1 MITRKLVA
9 LLIGFNLVLAGW
21 VVLQKTQMARRA
33 PGGGEPDGLWMG
45 KADARPADVKK
56 ADPQTPDATM
66 GGILSLDPLQNPIV
80 RAARSAS
87 PAVVAVGGTI
97 SRATYYVDPFMEGF
111 FWPYFARPAE
121 QRIEIPFLGS
131 GILIDAQSHVVTNVH
146 VIEEVVS
153 PFVTLSD
160 GRRVSATLLDK
171 DNRVDIALLK
181 ADISDAPFAV
191 MGDSDNL
198 APGEWVL
205 AIGNPFGDAIP
216 DPRPTVTLG
225 VVSALHRNYKA
236 TDVQHERM
244 YLDMIQTDA
253 AINPGNSGGPLVNI
267 RGEIVGI
274 NAFIV
279 SRSGGSVG
287 IGFAIPIKRVKGVV
301 DEILQHGRVRNYAM
315 DFDVIDLTPRV
326 ARQLRIPANSRG
338 AVVREIKG
346 DNGPAAKAGLEVGD
360 IITQADQLRVAT
372 ANDLFNYFLSLHVGA
387 QIEFK
392 VLRDGKPRTLRY
404 TIEEYKKE

>member
-1 MITRKLVA
+1 MLPLILLNLILV
-9 LLIGFNLVLAGW
+9 G
-21 VVLQKTQMARRA
+21 VVVSQR
-33 PGGGEPDGLWMG
+33 
-45 KADARPADVKK
+45 
-56 ADPQTPDATM
+56 DPQRSEAGELPSKPAASDPTLS
-66 GGILSLDPLQNPIV
+66 GVFSLDPLQSPIV
-80 RAARSAS
+80 QAAQAAS

-97 SRATYYVDPFMEGF
+97 SRVSYYVDPYFEGF
-111 FWPYFARPAE
+111 YWPYFARPAE
-121 QRIEIPFLGS
+121 QRVEIPFLGS
-131 GILIDAQSHVVTNVH
+131 GVLIDADGHVVTNVH
-146 VIEEVVS
+146 VIEDVIS

-160 GRRVSATLLDK
+160 GRRVSARLLDK
-171 DNRVDIALLK
+171 DNRVDVALLK
-181 ADISDAPFAV
+181 ADIAKAPFAV
-191 MGDSDNL
+191 MGNSDVL

-236 TDVQHERM
+236 TDVQHERI

-274 NAFIV
+274 NTFIV

-287 IGFAIPIKRVKGVV
+287 IGFAIPINRVKAVV
-301 DEILQHGRVRNYAM
+301 DEILQHGRVRNYAL
-315 DFDVIDLTPRV
+315 DFDVIDLTPQV
-326 ARQLRIPANSRG
+326 ARQLRIPAGSRG
-338 AVVREIKG
+338 AVVRGVKG
-346 DNGPAAKAGLEVGD
+346 EGAASKAGLEVGD
-360 IITQADQLRVAT
+360 IIIQADRLRIAT
-372 ANDLFNYFLSLHVGA
+372 SNDLLNYFLSLHVAA

-392 VLRDGKPRTLRY
+392 VLRDGKEKTLRY

>member
-1 MITRKLVA
+1 
-9 LLIGFNLVLAGW
+9 
-21 VVLQKTQMARRA
+21 
-33 PGGGEPDGLWMG
+33 
-45 KADARPADVKK
+45 
-56 ADPQTPDATM
+56 
-66 GGILSLDPLQNPIV
+66 
-80 RAARSAS
+80 
-87 PAVVAVGGTI
+87 
-97 SRATYYVDPFMEGF
+97 
-111 FWPYFARPAE
+111 
-121 QRIEIPFLGS
+121 
-131 GILIDAQSHVVTNVH
+131 
-146 VIEEVVS
+146 
-153 PFVTLSD
+153 
-160 GRRVSATLLDK
+160 
-171 DNRVDIALLK
+171 
-181 ADISDAPFAV
+181 
-191 MGDSDNL
+191 
-198 APGEWVL
+198 
-205 AIGNPFGDAIP
+205 
-216 DPRPTVTLG
+216 
-225 VVSALHRNYKA
+225 
-236 TDVQHERM
+236 
-244 YLDMIQTDA
+244 MIQTDA

-360 IITQADQLRVAT
+360 IIIQADQLRVAT

>member
-1 MITRKLVA
+1 MITRRLVT
-9 LLIGFNLVLAGW
+9 LLIGLNVILVGVVIIQHIQRSDQAAGGRGPVSGLA
-21 VVLQKTQMARRA
+21 Q
-33 PGGGEPDGLWMG
+33 
-45 KADARPADVKK
+45 KADARPMDLHASEARK
-56 ADPQTPDATM
+56 ADPTV
-66 GGILSLDPLQNPIV
+66 GGVFALDPSQNPIV
-80 RAARSAS
+80 KATKMAS

-97 SRATYYVDPFMEGF
+97 SRVSYYIDPFFEGF
-111 FWPYFARPAE
+111 FWPYLARPAE
-121 QRIEIPFLGS
+121 QRVEIPFLGS
-131 GILIDAQSHVVTNVH
+131 GVLIDAQGHVVTNVH

-160 GRRVSATLLDK
+160 GRRVSARLLDK
-171 DNRVDIALLK
+171 DNRVDVALLK
-181 ADISDAPFAV
+181 ADVENSPFAV
-191 MGDSDNL
+191 MGDSDTL

-216 DPRPTVTLG
+216 DPRPTITLG

-236 TDVQHERM
+236 TDVQHERI

-253 AINPGNSGGPLVNI
+253 SINPGNSGGPLVNI

-287 IGFAIPIKRVKGVV
+287 IGFAIPIKRVKAVV

-315 DFDVIDLTPRV
+315 DFEVLDLTPQV

-338 AVVREIKG
+338 AVVSAIRDRKG
-346 DNGPAAKAGLEVGD
+346 SATKAGLEVGD
-360 IITQADQLRVAT
+360 IIVQADQLRIAT
-372 ANDLFNYFLSLHVGA
+372 SNDLLNYFLSLHVGV

-392 VLRDGKPRTLRY
+392 VLRDGKERTLRY
-404 TIEEYKKE
+404 TIEEYTR